1 MMADTNIANLPIE
14 GLRAVMRGILANRPD
29 CTPVFEEQTRHYL
42 GETASQ
48 FLNITVIDQASD
60 GSFQTTSAFHQ
71 LRKRIC
77 CMVGCG
83 MCYQAIPLLQEIVEQ
98 VSTIK
103 LGPGQSAIVDQIAG
117 VDGDIIQAITAV
129 QKTLFVESGSRDLSD
144 TERAPLE
151 ALLTSLTACKAA
163 WAKNALPFVLERGLE
178 ATIDL
183 VNPALASAPA
193 GNDVSFTEKAPRA
206 ISETFQIASS
216 QLPRVFSGLWQ
227 LSSPAWGSAPRS
239 KIMQQFSKHVESGL
253 TAFDMADHYG
263 DAEILFGQYRSSSKY
278 SSSLF
283 AATKYC
289 VFHPMKVTRDAIRAK
304 VDERCQRL
312 RTDKI
317 DLLQFHWQFYNDPQ
331 YIDALKYLQQDSRI
345 QHLGLCNF
353 DTEHMEKAVESGVKV
368 YTNQVQFSLIDS
380 RPTVKMVE
388 FCEKHDIK
396 LLTYGTLLGGLLAE
410 KWVGQ
415 AAPDLYAETMT
426 PSLRKYFAMIQNWGG
441 WDLFQE
447 LLRTLQSI
455 GRKHNV
461 SVSNVATRWVLDFKC
476 VGAVIVGARMGV
488 SEQSEENLAS
498 LGWSLDAED
507 QGLIQAILDRSSRA
521 EMFESLGDC
530 GGEYR

>member
-1 MMADTNIANLPIE
+1 MAPNKPKAGHVNMMADTNIANLPIE

-29 CTPVFEEQTRHYL
+29 CTPVFEQQTRQYL
-42 GETASQ
+42 GDTASQ
-48 FLNITVIDQASD
+48 FVNVTVIEQAN

-71 LRKRIC
+71 LRRRIC

-83 MCYQAIPLLQEIVEQ
+83 MCYQALPLLQGMVEQ
-98 VSTIK
+98 ISNVQ
-103 LGPGQSAIVDQIAG
+103 LGPAQSDLVDQIAG

-129 QKTLFVESGSRDLSD
+129 QKTLFVESGSRDLSQI
-144 TERAPLE
+144 EKAPLE
-151 ALLTSLTACKAA
+151 ALLASLAACKAA
-163 WAKNALPFVLERGLE
+163 WASNPFPFVLDRGLE
-178 ATIDL
+178 ATIDI
-183 VNPALASAPA
+183 VNPALASAA
-193 GNDVSFTEKAPRA
+193 AAAATAACNDDFIVEKAPRA
-206 ISETFQIASS
+206 ISETFQMADVK
-216 QLPRVFSGLWQ
+216 LPRVFSGLWQ

-239 KIMQQFSKHVESGL
+239 KIMQQFSKHVEGGL

-263 DAEILFGQYRSSSKY
+263 DAEILFGQYRSSSKN
-278 SSSLF
+278 SDALF

-289 VFHPMKVTRDAIRAK
+289 IFHPMKVTPDAIRAK

-312 RTDKI
+312 RTNKL

-353 DTEHMEKAVESGVKV
+353 DTEHMQKAIESGVKV

-388 FCEKHDIK
+388 FCDKHDIK

-426 PSLRKYFAMIQNWGG
+426 PSLRKVRIPRAP
-441 WDLFQE
+441 L
-447 LLRTLQSI
+447 
-455 GRKHNV
+455 V
-461 SVSNVATRWVLDFKC
+461 STIN
-476 VGAVIVGARMGV
+476 
-488 SEQSEENLAS
+488 
-498 LGWSLDAED
+498 
-507 QGLIQAILDRSSRA
+507 QA
-521 EMFESLGDC
+521 
-530 GGEYR
+530 

>member
-1 MMADTNIANLPIE
+1 MAPTKPKAGHVNMMADTNIANLPIE

-48 FLNITVIDQASD
+48 FLNVTVIDQASD

-239 KIMQQFSKHVESGL
+239 KIIQQFSKHVGSGL

-263 DAEILFGQYRSSSKY
+263 DAEILF
-278 SSSLF
+278 
-283 AATKYC
+283 
-289 VFHPMKVTRDAIRAK
+289 
-304 VDERCQRL
+304 
-312 RTDKI
+312 
-317 DLLQFHWQFYNDPQ
+317 
-331 YIDALKYLQQDSRI
+331 
-345 QHLGLCNF
+345 
-353 DTEHMEKAVESGVKV
+353 
-368 YTNQVQFSLIDS
+368 
-380 RPTVKMVE
+380 
-388 FCEKHDIK
+388 
-396 LLTYGTLLGGLLAE
+396 
-410 KWVGQ
+410 
-415 AAPDLYAETMT
+415 
-426 PSLRKYFAMIQNWGG
+426 
-441 WDLFQE
+441 
-447 LLRTLQSI
+447 
-455 GRKHNV
+455 V
-461 SVSNVATRWVLDFKC
+461 SVSTTLVRKSFTN
-476 VGAVIVGARMGV
+476 
-488 SEQSEENLAS
+488 
-498 LGWSLDAED
+498 
-507 QGLIQAILDRSSRA
+507 
-521 EMFESLGDC
+521 
-530 GGEYR
+530 